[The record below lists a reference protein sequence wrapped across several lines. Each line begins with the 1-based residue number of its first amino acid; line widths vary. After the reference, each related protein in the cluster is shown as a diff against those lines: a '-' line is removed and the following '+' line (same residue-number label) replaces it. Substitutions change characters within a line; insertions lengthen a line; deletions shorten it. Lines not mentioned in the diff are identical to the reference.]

1 MKQALPLLAMAA
13 IALALYLLPA
23 IVAFA
28 RKHKEARSVFLA
40 NLLAGW
46 TVLGWGVAL
55 VGAFEDEGEPQT
67 ATPPQAEEAAKH
79 QTGKR
84 AA

>member
-1 MKQALPLLAMAA
+1 MKQALPLLAMTM
-13 IALALYLLPA
+13 ALALYLLPA
-23 IVAFA
+23 IVAFS
-28 RKHKEARSVFLA
+28 RKHKEARSIFLA

-55 VGAFEDEGEPQT
+55 VWAFEDEGEPQT
-67 ATPPQAEEAAKH
+67 VTPPQAEDAAKH